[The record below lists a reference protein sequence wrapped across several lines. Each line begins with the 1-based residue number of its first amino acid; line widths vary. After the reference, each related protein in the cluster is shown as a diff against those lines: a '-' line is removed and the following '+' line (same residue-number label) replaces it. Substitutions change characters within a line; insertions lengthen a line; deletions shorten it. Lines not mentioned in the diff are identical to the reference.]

1 MSDWQILAEAV
12 NIATIQELFLPM
24 IAQLVEDPI
33 PNIRFNVAKSYGELI
48 TVLRQLPADGALS
61 SLKPDAN
68 GGPPA
73 GPTPLALELI
83 TKEILPKLE
92 KLRQDEDV
100 DVRYFAEIAGQKGQ
114 DLMAP

>member
-1 MSDWQILAEAV
+1 
-12 NIATIQELFLPM
+12 M
-24 IAQLVEDPI
+24 IGQLIEDPI

-48 TVLRQLPADGALS
+48 TVLRQLPAEGTIS
-61 SLKPDAN
+61 SAKAANAN
-68 GGPPA
+68 GGPPP

-83 TKEILPKLE
+83 TKDILPKLE

-100 DVRYFAEIAGQKGQ
+100 DVRYFAEIAAQKGQ

>member
-1 MSDWQILAEAV
+1 M

-24 IAQLVEDPI
+24 IGQLVEDPI

-48 TVLRQLPADGALS
+48 TVLRQLPAEGTLS
-61 SLKPDAN
+61 SVKPNAN
-68 GGPPA
+68 GGPSP

-83 TKEILPKLE
+83 TKDILPKLE

-100 DVRYFAEIAGQKGQ
+100 DVRYFAEIAAQKGQ

>member
-1 MSDWQILAEAV
+1 
-12 NIATIQELFLPM
+12 M

-48 TVLRQLPADGALS
+48 TVLRQLPPDGTLS
-61 SLKPDAN
+61 SVKPDSN
-68 GGPPA
+68 GGTPV

-100 DVRYFAEIAGQKGQ
+100 DVRYFAEIAGHKGQ
-114 DLMAP
+114 DLMAT